1 MATIKF
7 KDVVKS
13 FDNGKVTVI
22 PDLSLE
28 IKDKEF
34 VVLVGPSG
42 CGKST
47 TLRMIAGLED
57 ISSGEIY
64 IDDKK
69 VNNIP
74 PKDRDIAMVFQSYA
88 LYPHM
93 TVYKNMAFALKL
105 KKLPKKEIDEKVMW
119 AAKILEIEPYLERKP
134 KALSGGQRQRVALG
148 RAMVRNPKVFLLDEP
163 LSNLDAKLR
172 TEMRSQITM
181 LHKRLQTTFVY
192 VTHDQT
198 EAMTMADRI
207 VVMDKGVIQQF
218 DTPQMLYNEP
228 ANMFVAGFIGSP
240 RMNFINSGI
249 VKDGEK
255 LKARFSGY
263 ELTVSKE
270 KAEFLADYIGKEV
283 ILGIRPEHF
292 IAAEEITSSK
302 DKCIITVNTEIAE
315 MMGSETNIYFD
326 LDGKQNIAQIKTGRK
341 INPGDR
347 VRLSVDGDHAHFF
360 DPDTTAAIG

>member
-1 MATIKF
+1 
-7 KDVVKS
+7 
-13 FDNGKVTVI
+13 
-22 PDLSLE
+22 
-28 IKDKEF
+28 
-34 VVLVGPSG
+34 
-42 CGKST
+42 
-47 TLRMIAGLED
+47 
-57 ISSGEIY
+57 
-64 IDDKK
+64 
-69 VNNIP
+69 
-74 PKDRDIAMVFQSYA
+74 
-88 LYPHM
+88 
-93 TVYKNMAFALKL
+93 
-105 KKLPKKEIDEKVMW
+105 
-119 AAKILEIEPYLERKP
+119 
-134 KALSGGQRQRVALG
+134 
-148 RAMVRNPKVFLLDEP
+148 
-163 LSNLDAKLR
+163 
-172 TEMRSQITM
+172 M
-181 LHKRLQTTFVY
+181 LQKRLQTTFVY

-240 RMNFINSGI
+240 RMNFINSAI

-270 KAEFLADYIGKEV
+270 KAEYLADYIGKEV

-292 IAAEEITSSK
+292 IAAEEITPSK

-326 LDGKQNIAQIKTGRK
+326 LDGKQNIAQIKTGKK

-347 VRLSVDGDHAHFF
+347 IRLSVDEDHAHFF
-360 DPDTTAAIG
+360 DPVTSAAIG